1 VVFVSFPILVRGACR
16 WSATKATDCGRVP
29 DALGG
34 PAQGVAILALVLGV
48 PAAPPLL
55 GAIALGTAVE
65 ASERLRRR

>member
-1 VVFVSFPILVRGACR
+1 VVFVPFPILVRGACR

-29 DALGG
+29 DAL
-34 PAQGVAILALVLGV
+34 VLGV
-48 PAAPPLL
+48 RAAPPLL